1 VWLRTPAGAHQRIAN
16 WQALQQACKALGA
29 NTGADGIF
37 LQGHIEGTP
46 ESLAFAAYQG
56 ELLGCALAIAEETT
70 PAGEWVASRV
80 ENAPALLVN
89 MLTQTLATLRWTGGG
104 ALSLIRASEDRCYA
118 VGWRIGF
125 PEWIFG
131 AALAGK
137 NLPAQLLERVTG
149 ETAIAQPPAVRAFA
163 RIMVEVPLRE
173 PDGVQP
179 TSPHLRQRAPV
190 SVSRNLLQDATPH
203 IPEAIVADV
212 TASSRDLQETPA
224 WLFLPGAAR
233 GAFLQA
239 EDLMRRYSSPEL
251 RVRVAYSVKTNPER
265 RLLELAHTSG
275 LLAETI
281 SQAEVKKAIACGFPA
296 GRIILNGPAKQWPTS
311 HATPEPLHAV
321 FCDSLEELRAAV
333 TANTTGTP
341 GIYQP
346 EILGIRLRAPHFV
359 SRFGIPVEMAGATEA
374 VGALVRQLPLTSR
387 FGVHFHM
394 GSNALGLD
402 HWWRLFSQMLVS
414 AKAIETTSGRHISCL
429 DLGGG
434 WYPDDWADELSPR
447 FEERVIQQVKRALP
461 HVRELFLEP
470 GRMLAQSSMAL
481 AVRVLEV
488 RRGADGRIGDV
499 VVDGSIAELAY
510 HNYTIFPH
518 RILWRDPVEQ
528 RWRPVGRG
536 QARILGRLCMEK
548 DILAEAVDVPDS
560 LAVGDLFAFC
570 DAGAYDRSM
579 SYSFGQG

>member
-1 VWLRTPAGAHQRIAN
+1 
-16 WQALQQACKALGA
+16 
-29 NTGADGIF
+29 
-37 LQGHIEGTP
+37 
-46 ESLAFAAYQG
+46 
-56 ELLGCALAIAEETT
+56 
-70 PAGEWVASRV
+70 
-80 ENAPALLVN
+80 
-89 MLTQTLATLRWTGGG
+89 
-104 ALSLIRASEDRCYA
+104 
-118 VGWRIGF
+118 
-125 PEWIFG
+125 
-131 AALAGK
+131 
-137 NLPAQLLERVTG
+137 
-149 ETAIAQPPAVRAFA
+149 
-163 RIMVEVPLRE
+163 
-173 PDGVQP
+173 
-179 TSPHLRQRAPV
+179 
-190 SVSRNLLQDATPH
+190 
-203 IPEAIVADV
+203 
-212 TASSRDLQETPA
+212 
-224 WLFLPGAAR
+224 
-233 GAFLQA
+233 
-239 EDLMRRYSSPEL
+239 
-251 RVRVAYSVKTNPER
+251 
-265 RLLELAHTSG
+265 
-275 LLAETI
+275 
-281 SQAEVKKAIACGFPA
+281 
-296 GRIILNGPAKQWPTS
+296 
-311 HATPEPLHAV
+311 
-321 FCDSLEELRAAV
+321 
-333 TANTTGTP
+333 
-341 GIYQP
+341 
-346 EILGIRLRAPHFV
+346 
-359 SRFGIPVEMAGATEA
+359 
-374 VGALVRQLPLTSR
+374 
-387 FGVHFHM
+387 M

-414 AKAIETTSGRHISCL
+414 AQAIETTSGRHISCL

-447 FEERVIQQVKRALP
+447 FEERVIQQVTRALP